1 MSDSLLLVGRH
12 VRLEPLGRQHV
23 DGLLAAALQQPSLY
37 DWSPVPQT
45 RAAAES
51 YVDAA
56 LATVRAGT
64 AVAFATVR
72 ATDGVVVGS
81 TRFFALE
88 RWAWP
93 EGHALHGRRTPDV
106 CEIGY
111 TWLGQEAIRT
121 PVNTES
127 KALMLTHAFETWQV
141 HGVCLHTDV
150 RNKRSRAAIER
161 IGGRFDGVLRAHR
174 LASDLTPRN
183 SVRYS
188 ITAEEWPAVK
198 QRLVERL
205 AAS

>member
-1 MSDSLLLVGRH
+1 MSDSLRLTGRH
-12 VRLEPLGRQHV
+12 VRLEPLGHAHV
-23 DGLLAAALQQPSLY
+23 EGLLAAALQQPSLY

-45 RAAAES
+45 RAAMEQ

-56 LATVRAGT
+56 LAMVSAGT
-64 AVAFATVR
+64 AAAFATVR
-72 ATDGVVVGS
+72 IGDGVVVGS
-81 TRFFALE
+81 TRFFDLV

-93 EGHALHGRRTPDV
+93 EGHALHGRTTPDV

-111 TWLGQEAIRT
+111 TWLGQDAIRT

-127 KALMLTHAFETWQV
+127 KLLMLQHAFETWGV

-161 IGGRFDGVLRAHR
+161 IGGRLDGVLRAYR
-174 LASDLTPRN
+174 LAIDLTPRN
-183 SVRYS
+183 SARYS
-188 ITAEEWPAVK
+188 ITAAEWPAVK
-198 QRLVERL
+198 ARLLERL